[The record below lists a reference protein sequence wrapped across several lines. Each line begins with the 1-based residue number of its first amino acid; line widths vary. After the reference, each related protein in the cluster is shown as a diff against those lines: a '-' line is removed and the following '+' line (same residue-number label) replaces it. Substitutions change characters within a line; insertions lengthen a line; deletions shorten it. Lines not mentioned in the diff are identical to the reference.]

1 MVEELSKAYP
11 IESNCTMESIVR
23 SIGIARDFRIDT
35 MEKIV
40 LCLTWEC
47 DHCSIVT
54 IAAWTCSL
62 LIEIFAAEYRSSGV
76 RVVNIIC
83 WWKSETRV
91 RILFF
96 FLFVSFNFNNVIM
109 LKCRSKKRKEKKL
122 ISSVFLFLVSNWFH
136 RHLIIWSEQTKKK
149 YSLSSSSSKKISF
162 WLNLNVIQAVRCST
176 IVTINRQIT
185 LTIG

>member
-11 IESNCTMESIVR
+11 IESNCTMESVVR
-23 SIGIARDFRIDT
+23 SIGIARDHRIET
-35 MEKIV
+35 IEKIL

-109 LKCRSKKRKEKKL
+109 LKCRSKKRKEEKNWLVLFFCFSSRIDFIDIWLFDRNKQKKNIHFHHHQRKL
-122 ISSVFLFLVSNWFH
+122 VFDW
-136 RHLIIWSEQTKKK
+136 IQTWYKPFDARP
-149 YSLSSSSSKKISF
+149 S
-162 WLNLNVIQAVRCST
+162 
-176 IVTINRQIT
+176 
-185 LTIG
+185 